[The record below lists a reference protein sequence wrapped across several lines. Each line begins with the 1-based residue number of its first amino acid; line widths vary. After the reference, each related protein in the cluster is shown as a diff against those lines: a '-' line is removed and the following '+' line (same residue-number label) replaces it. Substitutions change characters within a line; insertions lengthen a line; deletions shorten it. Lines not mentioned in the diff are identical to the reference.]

1 MPVIAKLHRL
11 TRSVKDLAD
20 LLERCTRRGVSLVS
34 LAGSLDT
41 RDAAGRWVLNIM
53 VSVSQWEREPS
64 FERFACTSCRKQI
77 VRRRSDACCGHATA
91 SQTPPSIATQVCY
104 TNKMPSVT
112 SSFRMSKELQRQL
125 SDAAERT
132 GKPKNAI
139 IIDAL
144 VKYLHA
150 MERQSLAEEARR
162 QSQLVSK
169 NEHDDGWYGLADTS
183 GWR

>member
-1 MPVIAKLHRL
+1 M
-11 TRSVKDLAD
+11 S
-20 LLERCTRRGVSLVS
+20 
-34 LAGSLDT
+34 
-41 RDAAGRWVLNIM
+41 
-53 VSVSQWEREPS
+53 
-64 FERFACTSCRKQI
+64 
-77 VRRRSDACCGHATA
+77 
-91 SQTPPSIATQVCY
+91 
-104 TNKMPSVT
+104 SVT

-125 SDAAERT
+125 TSAAERT
-132 GKPKNAI
+132 GKAKNAI

-169 NEHDDGWYGLADTS
+169 SEHDDGWYGLADTS